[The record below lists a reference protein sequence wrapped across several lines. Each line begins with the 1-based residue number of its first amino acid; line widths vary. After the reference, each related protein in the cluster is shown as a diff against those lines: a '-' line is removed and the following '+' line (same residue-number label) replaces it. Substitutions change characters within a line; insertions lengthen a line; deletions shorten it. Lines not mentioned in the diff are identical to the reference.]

1 MTPVTHY
8 LVSLN
13 LDPQAQ
19 TLGAEV
25 TLTVHP
31 QTAVKE
37 LLFLLHR
44 DLEVTSLTAPGVM
57 SCQRCDGLLA
67 FPFTPE
73 AATWQVRFREPLVA
87 GQEVTLLWSYQG
99 HLPQPLCQPWE
110 VNRLTPEWVE
120 LGLYA
125 PWFPWN
131 PNDGAFTFTLD
142 VHIPAEYGMAG
153 MGALKHLATGHWR
166 FQTTVPMN
174 DMTIIAAPSLQQAG
188 DRVGNATLRVR
199 HVSGNDDA
207 AIRAVLNDGLWVLKF
222 YEDWF
227 ADPEEKQIDV
237 AIAPRECGGGYA
249 RPGLIVLSELAE
261 YPADRLL
268 AYIAHEFAHL
278 WWTGAEV
285 STWEDWLNES
295 FAEFAAVQAVGRR
308 LGEAKRAATLERMR
322 ARLPGLPAI
331 RGIDRQ
337 SEQAHGALYT
347 KGAVLLADLEER
359 IGVEKMTRLLR
370 QRLLRRVNDT
380 ASFLLLLAEIA
391 GSDTAALFDNW
402 LSG

>member
-8 LVSLN
+8 LVNLT
-13 LDPQAQ
+13 LDPPVQ
-19 TLGAEV
+19 TINAEV
-25 TLTVHP
+25 NLTMRP
-31 QTAVKE
+31 KTAANE

-44 DLEVTSLTAPGVM
+44 DLEVSALTAPGM
-57 SCQRCDGLLA
+57 LSFQRVDGLLA

-73 AATWQVRFREPLVA
+73 ATTWQVRFSEPLLA
-87 GQEVTLLWSYQG
+87 GQEITLLWRYQG

-110 VNRLTPEWVE
+110 VNRLTPDWVE

-131 PNDGAFTFTLD
+131 PNDGMLTFELD
-142 VHIPAEYGMAG
+142 VRIPEAYGMAG
-153 MGALKHLATGHWR
+153 MGAVEQVEPGHWR
-166 FQTTVPMN
+166 FRTTTPMN

-199 HVSGNDDA
+199 HVPGNDAA
-207 AIRAVLNDGLWVLKF
+207 AIRAVVSDGLWVLKF
-222 YEDWF
+222 YQDWF
-227 ADPEEKQIDV
+227 ADRHEKQIDV
-237 AIAPRECGGGYA
+237 VIAPRERGGGYA

-261 YPADRLL
+261 YPTDRLL
-268 AYIAHEFAHL
+268 AYIAHEFGHL
-278 WWTGAEV
+278 WWTGSEV

-295 FAEFAAVQAVGRR
+295 FAEFAAVKAVGRK
-308 LGEAKRAATLERMR
+308 LGDAKRAATLERMR

-337 SEQAHGALYT
+337 SEQAHGVLYT

-359 IGVEKMTRLLR
+359 IGEEKMTELLR
-370 QRLLRRVNDT
+370 QRLSRRVMDT
-380 ASFLLLLAEIA
+380 ASFLRLLAEIA
-391 GSDTAALFDNW
+391 GEDTAEVFDNW
-402 LSG
+402 LDS

>member
-1 MTPVTHY
+1 LTPVTHY
-8 LVSLN
+8 LANLT
-13 LDPQAQ
+13 LDPPAQ
-19 TLGAEV
+19 TLSAELA
-25 TLTVHP
+25 LTMHP

-44 DLEVTSLTAPGVM
+44 NLEVTGLTAPGVL
-57 SCQRCDGLLA
+57 SYQRCDGLLA

-73 AATWQVRFREPLVA
+73 ATTWQVRLSAPLIA
-87 GQEVTLLWSYQG
+87 GQEVRLLWSYRG

-110 VNRLTPEWVE
+110 VNRLTPDWVE

-131 PNDGAFTFTLD
+131 PNDGPLTFELD
-142 VHIPAEYGMAG
+142 VRIPETYGMVG
-153 MGALKHLATGHWR
+153 MGLSEQVSANHWR
-166 FQTTVPMN
+166 FRTTSPMN
-174 DMTIIAAPSLQQAG
+174 DMTIIAAPSLRQTG
-188 DRVGNATLRVR
+188 GKVGNASLRVH
-199 HVSGNDDA
+199 HVAGDDGTA
-207 AIRAVLNDGLWVLKF
+207 AKAVVDDGLWVLKF

-237 AIAPRECGGGYA
+237 AIAPRERGGGYA

-337 SEQAHGALYT
+337 SEQAHGVLYT

-359 IGVEKMTRLLR
+359 IGEEKMTKLLR
-370 QRLLRRVNDT
+370 QRLLRRVKDT
-380 ASFLLLLAEIA
+380 ASFLQLLAEIA
-391 GSDTAALFDNW
+391 GSDTAALFDDW
-402 LSG
+402 LNV